1 MTMHFSVEVKDW
13 TLGVL
18 SVIKALP
25 ARPTMAVLEGI
36 YMEAKDGGVTLKCSD
51 NRMQKEC
58 TLRANV
64 EEEGCCVV
72 KGRLLSELLRK
83 LPDTAADVCLSGNT
97 LHIHCGRAYNQ
108 LQCIEYDEFPSM
120 PFNGE
125 TFELRIDH
133 VVLKDL
139 ISATAFAAAQDD
151 GRPILT
157 GALMHF
163 EGDRMTLVATDSYQ
177 FAMNTVH
184 LPLDLESKNVIIPVR
199 SLLEISHMMD
209 ETDDDVV
216 MSFTNTHVM
225 VDIGSARLTARLL
238 DGNYIDY
245 QRILPKE
252 QKTRVLVDRAEMMN
266 VIDRAQL
273 VSREGNNSIVMKFS
287 DNKLQLRAE
296 SYIGKCEDELE
307 VQLTGD
313 DIEIAFNPRFCINIL
328 KCISDEKIYL
338 DFLLPIN
345 PCVIRPVQ
353 GDSYYYLIV
362 PMRVF

>member
-1 MTMHFSVEVKDW
+1 MHFSVEVREW
-13 TLGVL
+13 TQGVL

-58 TLRANV
+58 TLSASV
-64 EEEGCCVV
+64 EEEGACVV

-120 PFNGE
+120 PFQGE
-125 TFELRIDH
+125 TFDLRIDH
-133 VVLKDL
+133 TVLKDL
-139 ISATAFAAAQDD
+139 IGATAFAAAQDD
-151 GRPILT
+151 GRPVLT
-157 GALMHF
+157 GALLQLG
-163 EGDRMTLVATDSYQ
+163 GDCMTLVATDSYQ

-184 LPLDLESKNVIIPVR
+184 LPMQFAQRRVIIPVR
-199 SLLEISHMMD
+199 SLLEIAHMMD
-209 ETDDDVV
+209 ETDEEVIL
-216 MSFTNTHVM
+216 SFTNTHVM
-225 VDIGSARLTARLL
+225 ADIGSARLTARLL

-245 QRILPKE
+245 ERILPKE
-252 QKTRVLVDRAEMMN
+252 QKTRALVDRQELMN
-266 VIDRAQL
+266 TIDRAQL
-273 VSREGNNSIVMKFS
+273 VSREGNNSIIMKFS

-307 VQLTGD
+307 IQLTGD

-338 DFLLPIN
+338 DFILPIN
-345 PCVIRPVQ
+345 PCVIRPAQ
-353 GDSYYYLIV
+353 GDAYYYLIV